1 MYKLLPMFLQIFTG
15 ELLRYILPIYGK
27 CDVRPQITGLEIT
40 NDGALLLVDRAN
52 KQFQQFRQDG
62 TFQRFIAGNHVL
74 QSPCCVAVAKNGDV
88 IVSDASQIKILDGRT
103 ERLKNTIGTRGIGK
117 GKFLNPHGLAVDLD
131 NNIIVADCESHQIHV
146 LSLKDGED
154 LSFGSLGTD
163 PGFFDT
169 PCDVAVSSD
178 GKKII
183 VVEARNHRLQVFTR
197 PQCQWEFDSKR
208 YTLEIE
214 EKIQNLNFL

>member
-1 MYKLLPMFLQIFTG
+1 MNLFLFLSIFKG

-27 CDVRPQITGLEIT
+27 CDVRPHITGLETT

-52 KQFQQFRQDG
+52 KQIQQFRQDG

-74 QSPCCVAVAKNGDV
+74 QSPFCVTVSKNGDM
-88 IVSDASQIKILDGRT
+88 IVSDASQIKTLDGRNGT
-103 ERLKNTIGTRGIGK
+103 PKSTIGTRGIGK
-117 GKFLNPHGLAVDLD
+117 GKFLNPHGLTVDMD

-146 LSLKDGED
+146 LSLHDEED
-154 LSFGSLGTD
+154 ISFGSLGTD

-178 GKKII
+178 GRKIV

-197 PQCQWEFDSKR
+197 PQAEFDYER
-208 YTLEIE
+208 HILEIE
-214 EKIQNLNFL
+214 EEIRNLNVI